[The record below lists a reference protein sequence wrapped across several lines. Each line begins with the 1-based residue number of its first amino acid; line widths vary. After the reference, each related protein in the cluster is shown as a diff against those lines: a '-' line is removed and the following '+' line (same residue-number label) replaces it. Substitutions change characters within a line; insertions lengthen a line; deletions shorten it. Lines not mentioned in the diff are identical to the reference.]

1 MRRRSTTFLLALV
14 ALASVAVLAG
24 CGVERTVDP
33 IAAAATKTQN
43 AGGAKVAMTVGV
55 TADGTSFD
63 VKANGLFDQSEGD
76 LTMDLSDAL
85 AAAGQPGSGKVELR
99 YRQESGDTVLYLNMP
114 ALTSRLPG
122 SPSWVRLDL
131 QQAGSAL
138 GVDLNQLLTQGGQ
151 SPSDVLDLLRASG
164 SVTEVGTET
173 VNGDST
179 THYKASIELAK
190 ATDDLGASARA
201 MVQRLIDAGAPA
213 AIPVDVW
220 VGDDG
225 LVRKLTLDESVS
237 MQGHTGDVKLDL
249 ELSDYGTSVVVAA
262 PPPDETLDLSG
273 LLSQF
278 GAGAGSTH

>member
-1 MRRRSTTFLLALV
+1 MRRRSTTLLLALG
-14 ALASVAVLAG
+14 ALASAAVLAG

-33 IAAAATKTQN
+33 VAAAATKTQN
-43 AGGAKVAMTVGV
+43 AGGAKLAMTVGV
-55 TADGTSFD
+55 TADGTRFD
-63 VKANGLFDQSEGD
+63 VKANGVFDRSEGD

-99 YRQESGDTVLYLNMP
+99 YRQESGDSVLYLNMP

-131 QQAGSAL
+131 QAAGSAL
-138 GVDLNQLLTQGGQ
+138 GVDLNQLTQASQ

-164 SVTEVGTET
+164 SVTEVGAET
-173 VNGDST
+173 VNGAST
-179 THYKASIELAK
+179 THYRASIELAK
-190 ATDDLGASARA
+190 ASDHLGESAKA

-225 LVRKLTLDESVS
+225 FVRKLTLDESVS

-249 ELSDYGTSVVVAA
+249 ELSDYGTSVDVAA
-262 PPPDETLDLSG
+262 PPSDQTFDLTG
-273 LLSQF
+273 LLSRV